1 MTVAVGALAALNMQA
16 QNLLNGSFED
26 GLDNW
31 ETSNL
36 AVQGNE
42 CC

>member
-26 GLDNW
+26 GLDNF
-31 ETSNL
+31 ESGS
-36 AVQGNE
+36 AGE
-42 CC
+42 